1 MLLEEIYT
9 AYYAVSENEEIIG
22 DREIEIP
29 GMKEKTAV
37 EEVAAVVVESD
48 ANVEVMNP
56 DNIQNEIGIQK
67 EQTDS
72 AIKQQTDL
80 DGIGKQ
86 EIHNSSDVNVARGG

>member
-37 EEVAAVVVESD
+37 EEVAAVVVE
-48 ANVEVMNP
+48 VMNP

-67 EQTDS
+67 E
-72 AIKQQTDL
+72 
-80 DGIGKQ
+80 
-86 EIHNSSDVNVARGG
+86 

>member
-67 EQTDS
+67 E
-72 AIKQQTDL
+72 
-80 DGIGKQ
+80 
-86 EIHNSSDVNVARGG
+86 

>member
-48 ANVEVMNP
+48 ANVEVMNL
-56 DNIQNEIGIQK
+56 NNNQNEIGIQK
-67 EQTDS
+67 E
-72 AIKQQTDL
+72 
-80 DGIGKQ
+80 
-86 EIHNSSDVNVARGG
+86 